1 MRADL
6 HTHTHHS
13 DGERSPI
20 DLVRKAKEAGLDVV
34 AVTDH
39 NSVDGVEE
47 ALRAGKR
54 YGVRVI
60 PAVEILTRE
69 GEVNGYFIDHTS
81 KKLRKELARYQARMH
96 ETTRRLATS
105 LRRQGHD
112 ISLRQLDEEF
122 PHSRKNRHVGHLIH
136 HLYRQGHRSREE
148 IVDIIRQADITKPR
162 VKDLSAVTAI
172 RTIKRYGGVA
182 VLNHPW
188 LSTDALK
195 EKNIKRYVKAG
206 LQGVELENG
215 DEDRFGRTKKIVKRI
230 LRVSRKYGLVVTQGS
245 DYHGEAITALSGG
258 HQLGKF
264 YCSEDVVDELERRA
278 T

>member
-13 DGERSPI
+13 DGEYSPTH
-20 DLVRKAKEAGLDVV
+20 VVKQATHAGLDVI

-39 NSVDGVEE
+39 NSVAGVEE

-60 PAVEILTRE
+60 PGVEVLTRE
-69 GEVNGYFIDHTS
+69 GEVNGYFIDHED
-81 KKLRKELARYQARMH
+81 KDLQRELKRFQARMH
-96 ETTRRLATS
+96 ETTRRLAKA
-105 LRRQGHD
+105 LRKQGHD
-112 ISLRQLDEEF
+112 ISLKQLDEEF
-122 PHSRKNRHVGHLIH
+122 PHSKNNRHVGHLILH
-136 HLYRQGHRSREE
+136 FHRRGYDRRE
-148 IVDIIRQADITKPR
+148 DIIDLIQGAAIRNPP

-172 RTIKRYGGVA
+172 RLIKRYGGVA

-188 LSTDALK
+188 LTPDALK
-195 EKNIKRYVKAG
+195 EENVKRYVKAG

-215 DEDRFGRTKKIVKRI
+215 DEDRFGRTKKLVKRI
-230 LRVSRKYGLVVTQGS
+230 LRVSRKYGLVLTQGS
-245 DYHGEAITALSGG
+245 DYHGSSITALSGG
-258 HQLGKF
+258 HQIGKF
-264 YCSEDVVDELERRA
+264 YCSGDVVEELERRA